1 MNYRHLYHA
10 GNFADVFKHIVLTAL
25 LQAMQRKPKPFCY
38 METHA
43 GAGKYALNSTTAH
56 KTQEFEQGIKRL
68 WHLTEVPELIANY
81 LNVVKKFNPANQLL
95 TYPGS
100 PCVARQ
106 LLRPEDRMV
115 LCELQSE
122 VFAQLRQ
129 EFSRTKQAK
138 VYLEDGYDVLK
149 AVLPPLERRGVVL
162 IDPSFEQADEFK
174 NLVRQIRAA
183 HQRWETGVYALW
195 YPIKSQRTL
204 EKFQRDLVATGIK
217 NILTIQL
224 YVYPNDV
231 ELRLNGAGV
240 VIINPPY
247 QLDSEISQV
256 LPWLCEKLA
265 IERGSYSLKWLTE
278 NS

>member
-10 GNFADVFKHIVLTAL
+10 GNFADVFKHVVLTAL

-38 METHA
+38 IETHA
-43 GAGKYALNSTTAH
+43 GAGKYALNSSTVH
-56 KTQEFEQGIKRL
+56 KTQEFEQGIQRL
-68 WHLTEVPELIANY
+68 WHLTDSPELVSHY
-81 LNVVKKFNPANQLL
+81 LEIVKKFNPSNQLR

-100 PCVARQ
+100 PCLARQ

-122 VFAQLRQ
+122 VYAQLRQ
-129 EFSRTKQAK
+129 EFSRTKQAR
-138 VYLEDGYDVLK
+138 VYLEDGYGILK

-162 IDPSFEQADEFK
+162 IDPSFEQANEFT
-174 NLVRQIRAA
+174 NLVRQAHAA
-183 HQRWETGVYALW
+183 YQRWETGVYVLW

-204 EKFQRDLVATGIK
+204 QKFHRDLVATGMK
-217 NILTIQL
+217 DLLAIQL
-224 YVYPNDV
+224 YVYPKDV

-247 QLDSEISQV
+247 QLDHAISQV
-256 LPWLCEKLA
+256 LPWLCNKLA
-265 IERGSYSLKWLTE
+265 VERGSYTLEYL
-278 NS
+278 